1 MYIWSLIRAAICLIL
16 GVALVIV
23 SLTDRLVPESKLK
36 MFEGVPKQVRV
47 YKASRHNK
55 IEFYLGDLRTD
66 YTDENPQYLQVIES
80 VKSSQPIKVWV
91 DADSFKDSYGRL
103 YKMSVGDKPVIT
115 YAETVDANKKSNT
128 YQLGIG
134 LILGLL
140 GGYLLFKRLKG

>member
-47 YKASRHNK
+47 YKASRHYK

-80 VKSSQPIKVWV
+80 VKSSKPIKVWV
-91 DADSFKDSYGRL
+91 DADSFKDSYRL